1 MKNKIFYSLQN
12 KIIFFAVFF
21 VIPPLLILNIVTSDQ
36 YNKQY
41 KNAMNAITTRLAGQI
56 TNNIDT
62 YFQKINHI
70 SFMPY
75 YDEEIQEILN
85 NSFINQGENLKN
97 DLDVKYKL
105 NDFLFHMS
113 LQDKY
118 IRSVYIFDM
127 DNELIA
133 QRNTSGRN
141 SDTDFFIPYIEKM
154 GDLES
159 QTIATHDQTYVRQS
173 DSVVFSFI
181 RLIKEVNTN
190 TPIGYLVL
198 DISIDSM
205 EDILRGID
213 SPFYNNVEIFNNN
226 NENIYTMTND
236 EITNE
241 YSTDVVKN
249 IEKYSTFE
257 ANDIKY
263 YLSYSVSDYT
273 GFTVVISVEENELMG
288 EMNSLSNKNLILLLF
303 LLFSVLIVT
312 ILGTKRLIIPLKRLV
327 EAMKL
332 VSKGDFKTQVTIK
345 TQDEIGILS
354 QNFNQMINYIDTL
367 ITKEYQAELKNKDSE
382 LRALQGQINPH
393 FLYNTLESISME
405 AEINDDTEVADM
417 INDLGVFFRYSIDN
431 KSKYI
436 NIMDEIAH
444 ISIYIAIQ
452 NIRFDKRIKFNYHV
466 ADELKNWD
474 IAKLMIQP
482 LIENSIIHGLRNN
495 DDILRINLNIEEK
508 DDLIILSI
516 RDNGNGMTE
525 REKESLLIYIN
536 NENIEDTS
544 KSIGLKNVQQRI
556 KLIYGAEYQISI
568 TSKKDCWTELNLK
581 FPHFQPTDS
590 SNLKLG
596 VSND

>member
-1 MKNKIFYSLQN
+1 MKNRIFYSLQN
-12 KIIFFAVFF
+12 KIIFFAVLF
-21 VIPPLLILNIVTSDQ
+21 VIPPLLIINIVTSDL

-62 YFQKINHI
+62 YFQKINQI

-75 YDEEIQEILN
+75 YDGEIQEILN
-85 NSFINQGENLKN
+85 NSFLNKDENINN

-105 NDFLFHMS
+105 NDFLFNMS

-127 DNELIA
+127 DNDLIA

-141 SDTDFFIPYIEKM
+141 SDTDFFIPYIESM

-159 QTIATHDQTYVRQS
+159 QTIPTHEQTYVRQS
-173 DSVVFSFI
+173 DTVVFSFI

-213 SPFYNNVEIFNNN
+213 SPFYNNVEVFNNN

-236 EITNE
+236 EMANE
-241 YSTDVVKN
+241 YSKDVVKN
-249 IEKYSTFE
+249 IEEYSIFE
-257 ANDIKY
+257 INDKKY

-288 EMNSLSNKNLILLLF
+288 DMNTLRNRNLFLLVF
-303 LLFSVLIVT
+303 LLFSVLIIT

-327 EAMKL
+327 EAMKS
-332 VSKGDFKTQVTIK
+332 VSNGDFKTQVTIN
-345 TQDEIGILS
+345 TEDEIGTLS
-354 QNFNQMINYIDTL
+354 KNFNQMINYIDTL

-417 INDLGVFFRYSIDN
+417 INDLGVFFRYSIEN

-436 NIMDEIAH
+436 NIIDEISH

-452 NIRFDKRIKFNYHV
+452 NIRFDKRIKFTYNV
-466 ADELKNWD
+466 PNELKNWN

-482 LIENSIIHGLRNN
+482 LIENSIIHGLKNN
-495 DDILRINLNIEEK
+495 DDILNINLDIEK
-508 DDLIILSI
+508 KNNLIFLTIK
-516 RDNGNGMTE
+516 DNGNGMTQSE
-525 REKESLLIYIN
+525 QISLLKYIS
-536 NENIEDTS
+536 NENLEDTS

-556 KLIYGAEYQISI
+556 NLIYGSEYGISI
-568 TSKKDCWTELNLK
+568 SSKKGFWTELVIKIPFIEPEVN
-581 FPHFQPTDS
+581 
-590 SNLKLG
+590 SNYK
-596 VSND
+596 N

>member
-62 YFQKINHI
+62 YFQKINQI

-75 YDEEIQEILN
+75 YDGEIQEILN
-85 NSFINQGENLKN
+85 NSFLSNGENLNN
-97 DLDVKYKL
+97 DLDIKYKL
-105 NDFLFHMS
+105 NDFLFQMS

-118 IRSVYIFDM
+118 IRSIYIFDM
-127 DNELIA
+127 DNDLIA

-141 SDTDFFIPYIEKM
+141 SDTDFFIPYIENM
-154 GDLES
+154 GELES

-181 RLIKEVNTN
+181 RLIKEVKTN

-205 EDILRGID
+205 EDILHGID

-226 NENIYTMTND
+226 NETIYTMTND
-236 EITNE
+236 ERANE
-241 YSTDVVKN
+241 YTKDVVKN
-249 IEKYSTFE
+249 IEEYSIFE
-257 ANDIKY
+257 VNEIKY
-263 YLSYSVSDYT
+263 YLSYSVSEYT

-288 EMNSLSNKNLILLLF
+288 DMNNLRNRNLFLLLF
-303 LLFSVLIVT
+303 LLFSVLFVT
-312 ILGTKRLIIPLKRLV
+312 ILGTTRLIIPLKRLV
-327 EAMKL
+327 EAMKS

-345 TQDEIGILS
+345 TKDEIGILS

-405 AEINDDTEVADM
+405 AEINDDTDVADM
-417 INDLGVFFRYSIDN
+417 INDLGVFFRYSIEN
-431 KSKYI
+431 KSKFI
-436 NIMDEIAH
+436 NIMDEIDH

-452 NIRFDKRIKFNYHV
+452 NIRFDKRIVFTYNV
-466 ADELKNWD
+466 LDELKNWN

-495 DDILRINLNIEEK
+495 NDILFINLNIEKK
-508 DDLIILSI
+508 DNLIILTI
-516 RDNGNGMTE
+516 RDNGNGMSHNK
-525 REKESLLIYIN
+525 RESLLKFIY

-556 KLIYGAEYQISI
+556 KLIYGSEYGISI
-568 TSKKDCWTELNLK
+568 ASKKGCWTELVIQ
-581 FPHFQPTDS
+581 FPHTQTEVDS
-590 SNLKLG
+590 YLNNG
-596 VSND
+596 VKND

>member
-12 KIIFFAVFF
+12 KIIFFAVLF
-21 VIPPLLILNIVTSDQ
+21 VIPPLLIINIVTSDL

-41 KNAMNAITTRLAGQI
+41 KNAMNSITTRLAGQI

-62 YFQKINHI
+62 YFQKINQI

-75 YDEEIQEILN
+75 YDGEIQEILN
-85 NSFINQGENLKN
+85 NSFLNKDENINN

-127 DNELIA
+127 DNDLIA

-141 SDTDFFIPYIEKM
+141 SDTDFFIPYIESM

-159 QTIATHDQTYVRQS
+159 QTIPTHEQTYVRQS
-173 DSVVFSFI
+173 DTVVFSFI

-213 SPFYNNVEIFNNN
+213 SPFYNNVEVFNNN

-236 EITNE
+236 EMANE
-241 YSTDVVKN
+241 YSKDVVKN
-249 IEKYSTFE
+249 IEEYSIFE
-257 ANDIKY
+257 INDKKY

-288 EMNSLSNKNLILLLF
+288 DMNTLRNRNLFLLVF
-303 LLFSVLIVT
+303 LLFSVLIIT

-327 EAMKL
+327 EAMKS
-332 VSKGDFKTQVTIK
+332 VSNGDFKTQVTIN
-345 TQDEIGILS
+345 TEDEIGTLS
-354 QNFNQMINYIDTL
+354 KNFNQMINYIDTL

-417 INDLGVFFRYSIDN
+417 INDLGVFFRYSIEN

-436 NIMDEIAH
+436 NIIDEISH

-452 NIRFDKRIKFNYHV
+452 NIRFDKRIKFTYNV
-466 ADELKNWD
+466 PNKLKNWNV
-474 IAKLMIQP
+474 AKLMLQP
-482 LIENSIIHGLRNN
+482 LIENSIIHGLKNN
-495 DDILRINLNIEEK
+495 DDILNINLDIEK
-508 DDLIILSI
+508 KNNLIFLTIK
-516 RDNGNGMTE
+516 DNGNGMTQSE
-525 REKESLLIYIN
+525 QISLLKYIN
-536 NENIEDTS
+536 NENLEDTS

-556 KLIYGAEYQISI
+556 KLIYGSEYGISI
-568 TSKKDCWTELNLK
+568 SSKKGFWTELIIKIPFIEPEVN
-581 FPHFQPTDS
+581 
-590 SNLKLG
+590 SNYK
-596 VSND
+596 N